1 MDSVGQCRGWGLRD
15 VSLMFWIKLV
25 TGLQGATAGER
36 KRVYNITK
44 ETICKKICIRIFMT
58 HSAWRNQKQNWKQ
71 KLKVK
76 NR

>member
-44 ETICKKICIRIFMT
+44 ETICKKNMYTYLYDAFCL
-58 HSAWRNQKQNWKQ
+58 A
-71 KLKVK
+71 
-76 NR
+76 